1 MKILFDAFKFYLIFA
16 LLFSMGLGILWFY
29 NNLNQSYHVRIAASK
44 PGSETYNLIKA
55 AADVVAKQNDN
66 IQFELVPSLGSS
78 QNLKLLKANQVQ
90 IAAVQADSQL
100 IDEAR
105 LVASL
110 FPDLFQLVVREDSDI
125 FKIADLRGKSLALPS
140 TSSGQ
145 YKSFWFL
152 MRHYQLGEGAFD
164 YKSMSSSAA
173 SFALEKGTVDA
184 IFRVRPPGSKGI
196 QSLVDKIPV
205 RIIEIDQ
212 ADAMGLKLP
221 SIDAGIIPKG
231 SYKGTPA
238 LPEKD
243 IKTVSVQR
251 LLIARDDLDEEV
263 VNQLTRVLFEH
274 RKELLESSTLSS
286 FVQAPDRSKGTS
298 IPLHQ
303 GALQYYDRNEP
314 SFLQEQAE
322 PMAFIVTVFA
332 VIFSSF
338 LRLANRRQKN
348 LLLVYNEELGK
359 VLKKAEHMTDKI
371 KLQTMADHLNDIF
384 KKIAK
389 DRANGKLTAEDFD
402 FIAFTWQ
409 MARDEVNE
417 RLLPQHGSSGPKRD
431 KAESKA

>member
-1 MKILFDAFKFYLIFA
+1 
-16 LLFSMGLGILWFY
+16 MGLGILWFY
-29 NNLNQSYHVRIAASK
+29 NNLNQSYQVRIAASK

-55 AADVVAKQNDN
+55 AADVVTRQNGN
-66 IQFELVPSLGSS
+66 IHLELVPSLGSS
-78 QNLKLLKANQVQ
+78 QNLRLLKANQVQ
-90 IAAVQADSQL
+90 IAAVQADSPL

-105 LVASL
+105 LVARL
-110 FPDLFQLVVREDSDI
+110 FPDLFQLVVRVDSDI
-125 FKIADLRGKSLALPS
+125 HKISDLRGKSLALPS

-152 MRHYQLGEGAFD
+152 MKHYQLSEGAFD

-184 IFRVRPPGSKGI
+184 IFRVRPPGSQSI
-196 QSLVDKIPV
+196 QSLVDKVPV

-212 ADAMGLKLP
+212 ASAMTLKLP
-221 SIDAGIIPKG
+221 AIDAGIIPKG

-238 LPEKD
+238 LPERD
-243 IKTVSVQR
+243 IQTVSVQR
-251 LLIARDDLDEEV
+251 LLIARSDLDDEV
-263 VNQLTRVLFEH
+263 VNQFTRVLFEQ
-274 RKELLESSTLSS
+274 RKDLLEKSTLSS
-286 FVQAPDRSKGTS
+286 FVQAPDRSRGTS

-303 GALQYYDRNEP
+303 GALQYFDRNEP

-322 PMAFIVTVFA
+322 PMAFIVTILA

-338 LRLANRRQKN
+338 MRLANRRQKN
-348 LLLVYNEELGK
+348 LLLVYNDELGK
-359 VLKKAEHMTDKI
+359 FLKKAEHMTNKV

-384 KKIAK
+384 KKISK
-389 DRANGKLTAEDFD
+389 DRAQGKLTAEDFD

-417 RLLPQHGSSGPKRD
+417 RLLPQNGQSTPTEVKMSTK
-431 KAESKA
+431 K

>member
-1 MKILFDAFKFYLIFA
+1 MKILFDAFKFYIIFA

-66 IQFELVPSLGSS
+66 IHLELVPSLGSS
-78 QNLKLLKANQVQ
+78 QNLRLLKANQVQ

-105 LVASL
+105 LVARL

-125 FKIADLRGKSLALPS
+125 HKISDLRGKSLALPS

-152 MRHYQLGEGAFD
+152 MSHYQLSEGAFD

-184 IFRVRPPGSKGI
+184 VFRVRPPGSKGI
-196 QSLVDKIPV
+196 QSLVDKVAV

-212 ADAMGLKLP
+212 ATAMGLKLP
-221 SIDAGIIPKG
+221 AIDAGIIPKG

-243 IKTVSVQR
+243 IQTISVQR
-251 LLIARDDLDEEV
+251 LLIAREDLDEEV
-263 VNQLTRVLFEH
+263 VNQFTRVLFEQ

-303 GALQYYDRNEP
+303 GATQYYDRDEP
-314 SFLQEQAE
+314 NFLQEQAE
-322 PMAFIVTVFA
+322 PMAFIITIFA
-332 VIFSSF
+332 IIFSGF
-338 LRLANRRQKN
+338 MQLASRKQKS
-348 LLLVYNEELGK
+348 LLLVYNKELGK
-359 VLKKAEHMTDKI
+359 VIKTAEHMTDKI
-371 KLQTMADHLNDIF
+371 KLQEMADHLNDIF

-389 DRANGKLTAEDFD
+389 DRAKGKLTAEDFD

-417 RLLPQHGSSGPKRD
+417 RLLPQQNTLTQSNAGSN
-431 KAESKA
+431 A